1 MREVLYLSSLDPLSL
16 SDLRIAASFLT
27 PEDRL
32 SFMGYDSGFEKA
44 SLEDRKG
51 IAEILLSDLRTLAEL
66 DLRPSQIFSSLLF
79 FRQLS
84 DLEPLSF
91 DTLLL
96 PYVDLPFLLRLKGAE
111 SLVSTKEVYLVANYD
126 KMPDYL
132 FDPLCLA
139 PYVKGIIPNHIPC
152 GRIRNGARLEITP
165 EMGDYLIEKDLY
177 FIPYLK
183 GLMKPTRFLHAVS
196 VAKTAYEIAIRNN
209 LNPERAYQAG
219 LFHDCGKDVP
229 LTAQM
234 KLLKDHFTEFLPLP
248 EFAYH
253 QFVGS
258 YLAKGC
264 FGIEDEEVLS
274 AIRFHCTG
282 KTDMSRMEKCIYAA
296 DKVEPTRQFPT
307 EKGREAVYQDLDSGF
322 LVVLQEQEKYFAKI
336 GINEREADLTDQ
348 MYRSLGL

>member
-27 PEDRL
+27 PDDHL

-44 SLEDRKG
+44 SADDRKG
-51 IAEILLSDLRTLAEL
+51 IAEILLSDPRTLAEL
-66 DLRPSQIFSSLLF
+66 DLRPSQITASLLF
-79 FRQLS
+79 FHVLS
-84 DLEPLSF
+84 DLEGRSF

-96 PYVDLPFLLRLKGAE
+96 PYEDLPILLRLKGAE
-111 SLVSTKEVYLVANYD
+111 SLVSAKDVYLVANYD
-126 KMPDYL
+126 KLPDYL
-132 FDPLCLA
+132 FDSRSLPL
-139 PYVKGIIPNHIPC
+139 YVKGIIPNHIPC
-152 GRIRNGARLEITP
+152 GRIRSGARLEITP
-165 EMGDYLIEKDLY
+165 EMGDYLIEKNLY

-183 GLMKPTRFLHAVS
+183 GLMKPSRFLHAVS
-196 VAKTAYEIAIRNN
+196 VAKTAYEIAIRNR

-229 LTAQM
+229 LMVQM
-234 KLLKDHFTEFLPLP
+234 KILKDHFTEFLPLP

-258 YLAKGC
+258 YLAKDC
-264 FGIEDEEVLS
+264 FGIEEEEVLS

-282 KTDMSRMEKCIYAA
+282 KADMSRMEKCIYAA

-307 EKGREAVYQDLDSGF
+307 EKGREAVYQDLEFGF
-322 LVVLQEQEKYFAKI
+322 LVVLQEQKKYFAKI

>member
-27 PEDRL
+27 PDDHL

-44 SLEDRKG
+44 SVDDRKG
-51 IAEILLSDLRTLAEL
+51 IAEILLSDPRTLAEL
-66 DLRPSQIFSSLLF
+66 DLRPSQITASLLF
-79 FRQLS
+79 FHVLS
-84 DLEPLSF
+84 DLEGCSF

-96 PYVDLPFLLRLKGAE
+96 PYEDLPILLRLKGAE
-111 SLVSTKEVYLVANYD
+111 SLVSAKDVYLVANYD
-126 KMPDYL
+126 KLPDYL
-132 FDPLCLA
+132 FDSRSLPL
-139 PYVKGIIPNHIPC
+139 YVKGIIPNHIPC

-165 EMGDYLIEKDLY
+165 EMGDYLIEKNLY
-177 FIPYLK
+177 FMPYLK
-183 GLMKPTRFLHAVS
+183 GLMKPSRFLHAVS
-196 VAKTAYEIAIRNN
+196 VAKTAYEIAVRNR

-229 LTAQM
+229 LMVQM
-234 KLLKDHFTEFLPLP
+234 KILKDHFTEFLPLP

-258 YLAKGC
+258 YLAKDC
-264 FGIEDEEVLS
+264 FGIEEEEVLS

-282 KTDMSRMEKCIYAA
+282 KADMSRMEKCIYAA

-307 EKGREAVYQDLDSGF
+307 EKGREAVYQDLESGF
-322 LVVLQEQEKYFAKI
+322 LVVLREQEKYFAKI